1 MLLIP
6 GILATLMILP
16 PLLPSSLTQFNL
28 VWIFLFHLPI
38 SLAKSSPKWFN
49 SQCAKAVKHK
59 NHRFKQWKLHQT
71 PHSRALSVQA
81 HNLCSKAINH
91 AKTSFVNCI
100 NNKIALCQ
108 TGSRSFW
115 SLAKV
120 VSQNFCHFS
129 FPPLKTNSGSSS
141 CTPSSKANLFASTF
155 ASNSNLDDQ
164 ESPPP
169 LYPTSTLAMC
179 PIKFSTRKVRK
190 ALLQLNTSKSSGPD
204 GIPAMVPK
212 SCSPELALVLNKLF
226 QLSYN
231 RAIFPSSW
239 KLADVAPIPKKGDK
253 SDPSNYCPIAITSL
267 ISTTMETIVTKQL
280 LAFLETYNFLSDHQ
294 YGFRQARSTGDLLA
308 YAVHAWSSA
317 LESYGESR
325 VISLDISKAF
335 DRVWHKGLL
344 AKLPMFGLNHTLIT
358 CIFSFLSDRSI
369 AIRVDGYLSKPHSI
383 NSGVPQGSVI
393 SPALFILFI
402 NDVLSSTSSSIFSI
416 ADDTYLSSSFSSS
429 PQHFAYSNTSPYRNT
444 SASLLT
450 NDLTNVEKWGDGNL
464 ATFNQEKTTKV
475 VISRKHLQDFS
486 PVLMNGHKLDISSS
500 FTQLGLS
507 VSSNLT
513 WKPHI
518 ISIAKHASQKL
529 GFLSRARGYFSPS
542 QLLTKYKSMI
552 RPSLEYCSHV
562 WGGAPKSSLKLLDR
576 AQSKA
581 IRLINN
587 PNLTNSVQSLSHR
600 RLVADLSVFYHYFH
614 GHCSQEIKNII
625 PDPIRHV
632 RTTRGSTH
640 SHPFQVTLPNPR
652 TLAHKSS
659 FIPRTSQ
666 LWNSLPPTSFPES
679 FNLSSFKSNVNKL
692 DLVSLST

>member
-1 MLLIP
+1 MDLFI
-6 GILATLMILP
+6 
-16 PLLPSSLTQFNL
+16 PSSYK
-28 VWIFLFHLPI
+28 PGK
-38 SLAKSSPKWFN
+38 KSSPKWFN

-71 PHSRALSVQA
+71 PHSRALFVQA
-81 HNLCSKAINH
+81 RNLCSKTINH
-91 AKTSFVNCI
+91 AKTSFVNRI

-120 VSQNFCHFS
+120 VSQNFCHSS
-129 FPPLKTNSGSSS
+129 FPPLKNNSGSSS

-164 ESPPP
+164 ESQPP
-169 LYPTSTLAMC
+169 LYPTSTLAMS

-204 GIPAMVPK
+204 GIPAIVLK
-212 SCSPELALVLNKLF
+212 SCAPELAPALNKLF

-231 RAIFPSSW
+231 LGIFPSSW
-239 KLADVAPIPKKGDK
+239 KLAHVFPISKKGDK
-253 SDPSNYCPIAITSL
+253 SDPSNYRPIAITSL
-267 ISTTMETIVTKQL
+267 ISKTMETIVTKQL
-280 LAFLETYNFLSDHQ
+280 LAFLETNNLLSDHQ

-344 AKLPMFGLNHTLIT
+344 AKLPMFGLHHTLIT
-358 CIFSFLSDRSI
+358 WISSFLSDRSI

-393 SPALFILFI
+393 SPVLFILFI
-402 NDVLSSTSSSIFSI
+402 NDLLSSTSSNIFSF
-416 ADDTYLSSSFSSS
+416 ADDTYLSSSYSSS
-429 PQHFAYSNTSPYRNT
+429 LQHFAYSNISPYRNT

-450 NDLTNVEKWGDGNL
+450 NDLTNVEKWGDDNL
-464 ATFNQEKTTKV
+464 VKFNQEKTTQV
-475 VISRKHLQDFS
+475 VISRKHHQDFP

-500 FTQLGLS
+500 FTQLGIS

-529 GFLSRARGYFSPS
+529 GFLSRARSYFSPS
-542 QLLTKYKSMI
+542 QLLTIYKSQI

-562 WGGAPKSSLKLLDR
+562 WGGAPKSSLHLLDR
-576 AQSKA
+576 VQSKA

-587 PNLTNSVQSLSHR
+587 PNLTNSLQSLSHR
-600 RLVADLSVFYHYFH
+600 RLVADLSIFYRYFH

-625 PDPIRHV
+625 PDPMRRV
-632 RTTRGSTH
+632 RTTRSSTH

-679 FNLSSFKSNVNKL
+679 YNLSSFKSNVNKL